1 LREIAVERFWG
12 IPAAAEIW
20 FLRVMKILDRLIGSL
35 RGCCHS
41 LPDLRQGGDVR
52 YTMADIG
59 LSAFSL
65 FFMQSPS
72 FLAHQRRL
80 EEGQGRSN
88 CQTLFGL
95 DKIPS
100 DNHIRA
106 LLDPV
111 SPDHFHPVFAE
122 VVAELEGSG
131 GLEAFRQLGGH
142 VLIALDG
149 TEYHVSSK
157 VHCQQCSTRKRGKD
171 RTEHFHAMVSATVVA
186 PDHNRVVPLEPEF
199 IVPQDGHEK
208 QDCESRA
215 VRRWLERHGRRH
227 ARLKPVYLGDD
238 LFSRQPICEAVRAV
252 DGHFLFVC
260 KPSSHQTVEEYLTGV
275 DLPTLSRKVKR
286 GRERFEY
293 RYRWLSDVPLRGDA
307 EALTVNWLMIEIVNA
322 AGAVTYRN
330 SFITDLDV
338 GPDTVVDLAA
348 CGRARWK
355 IENESFN
362 VLKNNGYH
370 LEHNFGHGKNNLS
383 AVFVSLNLLAFA
395 FHTVCDLAEDLWRRA
410 MEKMGTRGRFFENLR
425 SITTFVIFPTWE
437 DLLGTLAFARP
448 PPTAL

>member
-1 LREIAVERFWG
+1 
-12 IPAAAEIW
+12 
-20 FLRVMKILDRLIGSL
+20 MKILDRLIGSL

-41 LPDLRQGGDVR
+41 LPDLRQGGDAR

-65 FFMQSPS
+65 FFLQSPS

-95 DKIPS
+95 DRIPS

-157 VHCQQCSTRKRGKD
+157 VHCQHCSTRKRAKD
-171 RTEHFHAMVSATVVA
+171 TTEHFHAMVSATLVA
-186 PDHNRVVPLEPEF
+186 PEHNRVVPLEPEF

-215 VRRWLERHGRRH
+215 VRRWLERHGQRH
-227 ARLKPVYLGDD
+227 ARLKPIYLGDD
-238 LFSRQPICEAVRAV
+238 LFSRQPVCEAVRAV

-260 KPSSHQTVEEYLTGV
+260 KPSLTLPPCSASHSRVRSARGWRRNDENNTGA
-275 DLPTLSRKVKR
+275 LHAGIQGR
-286 GRERFEY
+286 GRSLGR
-293 RYRWLSDVPLRGDA
+293 RW
-307 EALTVNWLMIEIVNA
+307 
-322 AGAVTYRN
+322 
-330 SFITDLDV
+330 
-338 GPDTVVDLAA
+338 
-348 CGRARWK
+348 
-355 IENESFN
+355 
-362 VLKNNGYH
+362 
-370 LEHNFGHGKNNLS
+370 
-383 AVFVSLNLLAFA
+383 
-395 FHTVCDLAEDLWRRA
+395 
-410 MEKMGTRGRFFENLR
+410 
-425 SITTFVIFPTWE
+425 
-437 DLLGTLAFARP
+437 
-448 PPTAL
+448 

>member
-1 LREIAVERFWG
+1 
-12 IPAAAEIW
+12 
-20 FLRVMKILDRLIGSL
+20 MKILDRLIGSL

-59 LSAFSL
+59 LSAFSP

-122 VVAELEGSG
+122 VVAELEGFG

-149 TEYHVSSK
+149 TEYHVSHK

-171 RTEHFHAMVSATVVA
+171 KTEHFHAMVSAT
-186 PDHNRVVPLEPEF
+186 
-199 IVPQDGHEK
+199 I
-208 QDCESRA
+208 
-215 VRRWLERHGRRH
+215 
-227 ARLKPVYLGDD
+227 
-238 LFSRQPICEAVRAV
+238 
-252 DGHFLFVC
+252 
-260 KPSSHQTVEEYLTGV
+260 VEE
-275 DLPTLSRKVKR
+275 R
-286 GRERFEY
+286 GQSE
-293 RYRWLSDVPLRGDA
+293 
-307 EALTVNWLMIEIVNA
+307 
-322 AGAVTYRN
+322 
-330 SFITDLDV
+330 
-338 GPDTVVDLAA
+338 
-348 CGRARWK
+348 
-355 IENESFN
+355 
-362 VLKNNGYH
+362 
-370 LEHNFGHGKNNLS
+370 
-383 AVFVSLNLLAFA
+383 
-395 FHTVCDLAEDLWRRA
+395 
-410 MEKMGTRGRFFENLR
+410 
-425 SITTFVIFPTWE
+425 
-437 DLLGTLAFARP
+437 
-448 PPTAL
+448 